1 MSANDPKRSERPTK
15 RKQQR
20 WAWTKNLMEAIKVLD
35 RGPGLPRLQ
44 PPDGERDAEAFRRQ
58 GSTNNRWADCLRGLI
73 RYLIA
78 RTLRRSRRSS
88 PSLQ

>member
-44 PPDGERDAEAFRRQ
+44 PPDGERDAEAFRR
-58 GSTNNRWADCLRGLI
+58 
-73 RYLIA
+73 
-78 RTLRRSRRSS
+78 
-88 PSLQ
+88 